1 MKHIYVTYNKIHY
14 MRPDVSRS
22 VLQMKKGFLRL
33 FILSMIYRKP
43 IHGMGIIEGI
53 SSRTQGFWEPKAGN
67 LYPLL
72 KELHEE
78 GLVEYDPS
86 EEGRKK
92 TYLITEAGKK
102 HLLDLME
109 APPRIMSLVTQD
121 PGLDRHPGAGPASLY
136 GDLLREL
143 DPEGRRERVA
153 QRAIL
158 FEGIIEN
165 LMSVKLELE
174 KIVAEEDGQK

>member
-1 MKHIYVTYNKIHY
+1 
-14 MRPDVSRS
+14 
-22 VLQMKKGFLRL
+22 MKKGFLRL

-53 SSRTQGFWEPKAGN
+53 SRRTQGFWEPKAGN

-72 KELHEE
+72 KELHAE
-78 GLVEYDPS
+78 GLVEYDTS

-92 TYLITEAGKK
+92 TYLITDAGKK

-109 APPRIMSLVTQD
+109 APPRIMSLVTQG
-121 PGLDRHPGAGPASLY
+121 PGLVRRPGAGPASLY

-143 DPEGRRERVA
+143 DPKGRRD
-153 QRAIL
+153 RAAHRAML

-165 LMSVKLELE
+165 LTSVKRELDE
-174 KIVAEEDGQK
+174 IVAEEDDKK